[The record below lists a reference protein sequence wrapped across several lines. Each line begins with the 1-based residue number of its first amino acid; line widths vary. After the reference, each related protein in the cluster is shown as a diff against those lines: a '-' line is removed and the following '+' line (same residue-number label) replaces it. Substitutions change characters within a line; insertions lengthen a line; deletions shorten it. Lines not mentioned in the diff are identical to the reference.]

1 MDDIKALNKTIL
13 DIEKNLS
20 ESRVKL
26 DEDVFIT
33 RHLPTIIKNG
43 GPTEE
48 LQNELVRVAG
58 GESKRI
64 NLVSKEGEV
73 ILTLPSALSNGS
85 VIDITKDKEAAKTI
99 KILNTPHQGVLDPAK
114 EKYNNTAIEKTKS
127 HADQLKNDWGYVI
140 EHYKDRVVVPTQT
153 MPTKK
158 IIIEDEYDYD

>member
-127 HADQLKNDWGYVI
+127 HADQLKNDWGFVI

>member
-26 DEDVFIT
+26 DEDVFLT

-64 NLVSKEGEV
+64 NLVSKEGDI

-99 KILNTPHQGVLDPAK
+99 KMLNTPHQGVLDPAK

-127 HADQLKNDWGYVI
+127 HTDQLKNDWGFVI
-140 EHYKDRVVVPTQT
+140 EHYKDIVDVPTQT

>member
-1 MDDIKALNKTIL
+1 MEDIKALNKTIL

-99 KILNTPHQGVLDPAK
+99 KMLNTPHQGVLDPAK

-127 HADQLKNDWGYVI
+127 HADQLKNDWGFVI
-140 EHYKDRVVVPTQT
+140 EHYKDKVVVPTQT

>member
-85 VIDITKDKEAAKTI
+85 VIDITKDREAAKTI
-99 KILNTPHQGVLDPAK
+99 KMLNTPHQGVLDPAK

-127 HADQLKNDWGYVI
+127 HADQLKNDWGFVI
-140 EHYKDRVVVPTQT
+140 EHYKDKVVVPTQT

>member
-13 DIEKNLS
+13 DIEKNLN

-85 VIDITKDKEAAKTI
+85 VIDITKDREAAKTI
-99 KILNTPHQGVLDPAK
+99 KMLNTPHQGVLDPAK

-127 HADQLKNDWGYVI
+127 HADQLKNDWGFVI
-140 EHYKDRVVVPTQT
+140 EHYKDKVVVPTQT

>member
-26 DEDVFIT
+26 DEDVFLT

-64 NLVSKEGEV
+64 NLVSKEGDI

-99 KILNTPHQGVLDPAK
+99 KMLNTPHQGVLDPAK

-127 HADQLKNDWGYVI
+127 HADQLKNDWGFVI
-140 EHYKDRVVVPTQT
+140 EHYKDKVVVPTQT

>member
-58 GESKRI
+58 GEAKRI
-64 NLVSKEGEV
+64 NLVSKDGDV

-99 KILNTPHQGVLDPAK
+99 KMLNTPHQGVLDPAK

-127 HADQLKNDWGYVI
+127 HADQLKNDWGFVI
-140 EHYKDRVVVPTQT
+140 EHYKDKVDIPTQT

>member
-26 DEDVFIT
+26 DEDVFLT

-58 GESKRI
+58 GEAKRI
-64 NLVSKEGEV
+64 NLVSRDGDV

-99 KILNTPHQGVLDPAK
+99 KMLNTPHQGVLDPAK

-127 HADQLKNDWGYVI
+127 HADQLKNDWGFVI
-140 EHYKDRVVVPTQT
+140 EHYKDKVVVPTQT

>member
-127 HADQLKNDWGYVI
+127 HADQLKNDWGFVI
-140 EHYKDRVVVPTQT
+140 EHYKDKVVVPTQT

>member
-64 NLVSKEGEV
+64 NLVSKEGDV

-99 KILNTPHQGVLDPAK
+99 KMLNTPHQGVLDPAK

-127 HADQLKNDWGYVI
+127 HADQLKNDWGFVI
-140 EHYKDRVVVPTQT
+140 EHYKDKVVVPTKT